1 MKVDVGNYLSLL
13 LTFLDILVDLH
24 ASSVG
29 KRNGADLIQENE
41 VQMLNWKQI
50 RLASVGS
57 GLGAEGYFEHLT
69 IFSTVKMVPVT

>member
-13 LTFLDILVDLH
+13 LTFRDILVDLH

-29 KRNGADLIQENE
+29 KRNCADLIQENE

-50 RLASVGS
+50 RLVFNGI
-57 GLGAEGYFEHLT
+57 GLG
-69 IFSTVKMVPVT
+69 V

>member
-1 MKVDVGNYLSLL
+1 MKVDVGNYLSLF

-29 KRNGADLIQENE
+29 KRNWADLIQENE

-50 RLASVGS
+50 RLVFRGIRP
-57 GLGAEGYFEHLT
+57 G
-69 IFSTVKMVPVT
+69 V

>member
-13 LTFLDILVDLH
+13 LTFLDILVDLQ

-29 KRNGADLIQENE
+29 KRNWADLTQENE

-50 RLASVGS
+50 RLVFS
-57 GLGAEGYFEHLT
+57 GIRPG
-69 IFSTVKMVPVT
+69 V

>member
-13 LTFLDILVDLH
+13 LTFRDILVDLH

-29 KRNGADLIQENE
+29 KRNWADLIQENE

-50 RLASVGS
+50 RLVFNGI
-57 GLGAEGYFEHLT
+57 GLG
-69 IFSTVKMVPVT
+69 V

>member
-13 LTFLDILVDLH
+13 LTFRDILVDLH

-29 KRNGADLIQENE
+29 KRNWADLIQENE

-50 RLASVGS
+50 RLVFNGI
-57 GLGAEGYFEHLT
+57 GPG
-69 IFSTVKMVPVT
+69 V